1 MLHCQSLDI
10 NQILCV
16 SRNGKYMAMMSLG
29 WSNFASLKVGLEWQA
44 ERRFQASV
52 ARGWRNKMT
61 IRAAMPNKKLYT
73 DLTWFNACLFCCFFS
88 VIISDLLPGNWCAK
102 HRPQA
107 AELWISYHDM
117 IHDHTTCISHNKQS
131 LVGRLD
137 RGAFVQLR
145 RGAFVFSAFGC
156 SCCDS
161 QRIMYPLGAPSGGT
175 TAHET
180 AKLKI
185 EVASH
190 DITSHG
196 NQAWGEVSFCWSWNY
211 HEL

>member
-1 MLHCQSLDI
+1 
-10 NQILCV
+10 
-16 SRNGKYMAMMSLG
+16 
-29 WSNFASLKVGLEWQA
+29 
-44 ERRFQASV
+44 
-52 ARGWRNKMT
+52 
-61 IRAAMPNKKLYT
+61 
-73 DLTWFNACLFCCFFS
+73 
-88 VIISDLLPGNWCAK
+88 
-102 HRPQA
+102 
-107 AELWISYHDM
+107 M

-196 NQAWGEVSFCWSWNY
+196 NQA
-211 HEL
+211 